1 MSTSP
6 LIFLK
11 LNYFRHNYLQIVLCS
26 GSLLMHIW
34 VQVEHSLLCR
44 QIYTWISC
52 NSSRLHAGCVWTYG
66 DELNGALKKLI
77 LNIFNHLVSEIFGKY
92 LHISDSIFTMF
103 LAPDKKN
110 DFEMFLSAR
119 GNLLVCKISS
129 LSSIRN
135 TIFKKI
141 CHIFDKYV
149 IAIFSLKF
157 VYIFSPIVT
166 EIFRFG
172 SKLSQKYA
180 FTFQNFLTP

>member
-1 MSTSP
+1 
-6 LIFLK
+6 
-11 LNYFRHNYLQIVLCS
+11 
-26 GSLLMHIW
+26 
-34 VQVEHSLLCR
+34 
-44 QIYTWISC
+44 
-52 NSSRLHAGCVWTYG
+52 
-66 DELNGALKKLI
+66 
-77 LNIFNHLVSEIFGKY
+77 
-92 LHISDSIFTMF
+92 
-103 LAPDKKN
+103 
-110 DFEMFLSAR
+110 MFLSAR

-180 FTFQNFLTP
+180 LRYSALSDIGGGGRLLHVFAHIIT